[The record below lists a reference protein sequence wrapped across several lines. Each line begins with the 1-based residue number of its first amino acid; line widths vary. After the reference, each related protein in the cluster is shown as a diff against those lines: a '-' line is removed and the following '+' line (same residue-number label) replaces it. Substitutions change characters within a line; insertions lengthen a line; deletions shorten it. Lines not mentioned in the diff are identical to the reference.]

1 MRWLALAIIL
11 ALVAC
16 EPRVIVTRTPG
27 PSDGATPASGSP
39 QASATARATP
49 AKIAL
54 QQVPSVAPAAR
65 LISYERGGDIGQPAL
80 RFLLTSDGLVI
91 SQDTPG
97 LLTQRKL
104 TPSGA
109 ANMLLQALQTGFFE
123 RDTDLPRV
131 PVPGT
136 TPPAHGPTVLILNVA
151 NGTRDVRVTLVP
163 TGQPDD
169 ELYQKSADREKLTN
183 LARSYEDLAWVPQ
196 SFWADSRAQP
206 YRAPF
211 HRLFVLAE
219 PNAAPAGGFPQGT
232 PAADAV
238 WPFLTPIETVGETM
252 TGTAWR
258 CVVLVDSDAQALS
271 TALTPASEW
280 HYETGNLVGTA
291 ALSWRNAA
299 GSVRLHITP
308 VLPHEAAKC
317 AGASPPAF

>member
-1 MRWLALAIIL
+1 MRWLPLVLVL

-16 EPRVIVTRTPG
+16 ESRVIVTRTPG
-27 PSDGATPASGSP
+27 PSDGATPASGTP

-49 AKIAL
+49 AKLAL
-54 QQVPSVAPAAR
+54 QQVPNLPPAAR
-65 LISYERGGDIGQPAL
+65 LISYERGGDIGQPTL

-97 LLTQRKL
+97 QLTQRKL

-123 RDTDLPRV
+123 RDADLPRV
-131 PVPGT
+131 TVPGT

-169 ELYQKSADREKLTN
+169 ELYQKSVDREKLTN
-183 LARSYEDLAWVPQ
+183 LARGYEDLAWVPQ
-196 SFWADSRAQP
+196 SAWADSRSQP

-219 PNAAPAGGFPQGT
+219 PNAPTGGFPQGT
-232 PAADAV
+232 ADADAV
-238 WPFLTPIETVGETM
+238 WPFLTPIDTVGETM

-271 TALTPASEW
+271 SALTAASGW
-280 HYETGNLVGTA
+280 HYETGTLLATA
-291 ALSWRNAA
+291 ALSWRNLT
-299 GSVRLHITP
+299 GSVRLQIGP
-308 VLPHEAAKC
+308 LLPNEAARC

>member
-1 MRWLALAIIL
+1 MRWLPVVLIA

-27 PSDGATPASGSP
+27 PSDGATPSGTA

-49 AKIAL
+49 VKIAI

-65 LISYERGGDIGQPAL
+65 LISYERGGDIGQPTL

-91 SQDTPG
+91 TQDTPG
-97 LLTQRKL
+97 QLTQRKL

-109 ANMLLQALQTGFFE
+109 ANVLLQALQTGFFE
-123 RDTDLPRV
+123 RDADLQRL

-136 TPPAHGPTVLILNVA
+136 TPPAHGPTVLILSVA
-151 NGTRDVRVTLVP
+151 NGTKDVRVTLVP

-196 SFWADSRAQP
+196 SSWSDSRPQP

-232 PAADAV
+232 PDADAV
-238 WPFLTPIETVGETM
+238 WPFLTPIGSVGETM
-252 TGTAWR
+252 SGTAWR

-271 TALTPASEW
+271 SALTPASEW
-280 HYETGNLVGTA
+280 HYETGNLAATT
-291 ALSWRNAA
+291 ALSWRNGI

-308 VLPHEAAKC
+308 VLPHESAKC

>member
-1 MRWLALAIIL
+1 MRWLPLVIVL

-27 PSDGATPASGSP
+27 PSDGATPASGTP

-54 QQVPSVAPAAR
+54 QKVPSVAPAAR
-65 LISYERGGDIGQPAL
+65 LISYERGGDIGQPTL

-104 TPSGA
+104 TPTGA
-109 ANMLLQALQTGFFE
+109 ANILLQALQTGFFE
-123 RDTDLPRV
+123 RDADLPRV

-183 LARSYEDLAWVPQ
+183 LARSYEDFAWVPQ
-196 SFWADSRAQP
+196 SFWADSRPQP

-219 PNAAPAGGFPQGT
+219 PTAPAGGFPQGT
-232 PAADAV
+232 TDADAV
-238 WPFLTPIETVGETM
+238 WPFLTPIEMVGETM
-252 TGTAWR
+252 SGTAWR

-271 TALTPASEW
+271 SALTAANVW
-280 HYETGNLVGTA
+280 HYETGTLLATA
-291 ALSWRNAA
+291 ALSWRNST
-299 GSVRLHITP
+299 GSVRLHISP
-308 VLPHEAAKC
+308 LLPDEAAKC